1 MRNAFYESQ
10 ARELVRRCPVGAP
23 PVDIPLDILMRMS
36 SNGRSRGEASNT
48 HLFLVEEAVS
58 LPGSSRMRRDTKRI
72 VLAHLPY
79 TSPLGPPLGVCML
92 KSHVDRMALGWSA
105 RVMDLNLLYHE
116 EVLATLDE
124 NDPPVLEGNRIDP
137 ATLRR
142 AVECFRGGNDEEF
155 YGQPERYDTYVYSA
169 YRFFPPFTRAF
180 YKRLEAAYRNA
191 EVAPNIIEKFTDRV
205 MAEDPDAVGLS
216 VCYNEQFWFGI
227 CLAKL
232 IKQRSEVPIIFGGTF
247 FLQDPEDILLGFEDV
262 IDFIIT
268 GEGEQALTQFLTHP
282 DAPEDVPGL
291 CWRSEGEPRTNSQA
305 YERKLDVL
313 GHPDFSDLDFGAY
326 HTPSPVIPILTSRG
340 CYWRR
345 CAFCTHYQSYGLTY
359 RMHSIHYV
367 IEEMKR
373 HIADG
378 ISDFSLVDELLSA
391 KRFDQLA
398 VAIIEAKL
406 DVRYYAMSRP
416 TRDFSRDRLQR
427 MYDSGCR
434 FMMWGLESA
443 NQRILD
449 RIEKGTNKSDVR
461 DLLHDSAAVGL
472 FNHVFIFFGFPT
484 ETQEEAAETVRF
496 LDENREVIHTVQQ
509 GTFLLVKGSPIFD
522 HPENYSISNLRRIG
536 GYPDHNYFTYK
547 SSEGMTAKQASRFL
561 DKAIP
566 YLRSFNPYARGLGK
580 CREHAL
586 LIYSRMGEKLDL
598 ESRNFPPCPV
608 PGQRK
613 EVSRAEGVV
622 EQDVPGISRGSEPS
636 VAKRR
641 RRRWLLRIATAI
653 GARMSGVLRYKVK
666 ANLRRYPNY
675 AIEEHPGFLSDL
687 ECNHLIEAAR
697 GRIGGANRH
706 REEQKLWIRL
716 VPRGNKTFLQR
727 DEQIRR
733 IQKKIGELTG
743 TAIGRQE
750 SILVTHYD
758 EFDYAASHFD
768 NVGHGNEAGDREYTV
783 MVYLNDDFD
792 GGGTDFPEAGK
803 RIVPEK
809 GKAVVFRNL
818 TEERKE
824 QHPLARHVEVAVLSG
839 EKWVCTQWVR
849 QRPLSNAPVN
859 TAVRGA
865 SRGRQRANRP
875 RARAK
880 KRRGRKG
887 RK

>member
-1 MRNAFYESQ
+1 
-10 ARELVRRCPVGAP
+10 
-23 PVDIPLDILMRMS
+23 
-36 SNGRSRGEASNT
+36 
-48 HLFLVEEAVS
+48 
-58 LPGSSRMRRDTKRI
+58 
-72 VLAHLPY
+72 
-79 TSPLGPPLGVCML
+79 ML
-92 KSHVDRMALGWSA
+92 KSHVDRMAPGWSA
-105 RVMDLNLLYHE
+105 HVIDLNLLYHE
-116 EVLATLDE
+116 EVLAGLDE
-124 NDPPVLEGNRIDP
+124 NDPPSVGGNPIDP

-142 AVECFRGGNDEEF
+142 GVDCFRGGNDEEF
-155 YGQPERYDTYVYSA
+155 YSHPERYDTYLYQRS
-169 YRFFPPFTRAF
+169 RFFPPFTHAF
-180 YKRLEAAYRNA
+180 AKRLESAYRNA
-191 EVAPNIIEKFTDRV
+191 EVAPKIIEKFADRV

-247 FLQDPEDILLGFEDV
+247 FLEDPEDLLLGFEDV

-359 RMHSIHYV
+359 RMHSIPYV

-373 HIADG
+373 HISDG
-378 ISDFSLVDELLSA
+378 ISHFSLVDELLSA

-416 TRDFSRDRLQR
+416 TRDFSRDRLKR

-443 NQRILD
+443 SQRVLD

-484 ETQEEAAETVRF
+484 ETWEEAAETVQF
-496 LDENREVIHTVQQ
+496 LDENRDVIHSVHRGIFDLT
-509 GTFLLVKGSPIFD
+509 KGSPIFD
-522 HPENYSISNLRRIG
+522 HPEKYSISNLRPVG
-536 GYPDHNYFTYK
+536 GYPVHNSFTFK
-547 SSEGMTAKQASRFL
+547 CSEGMTAKQAKRF
-561 DKAIP
+561 AEEIIP
-566 YLRSFNPYARGLGK
+566 YLRCFNPYAIGLGTF
-580 CREHAL
+580 REHAL
-586 LIYSRMGEKLDL
+586 LIYSRLGDKLDMD
-598 ESRNFPPCPV
+598 SRNFPPCPV
-608 PGQRK
+608 PSQR
-613 EVSRAEGVV
+613 EGVSGAEGVS
-622 EQDVPGISRGSEPS
+622 EQDVPGVSHGSEPG
-636 VAKRR
+636 VAKGR
-641 RRRWLLRIATAI
+641 RRRWLLRIAIAI
-653 GARMSGVLRYKVK
+653 GARMSGMVRYKVR
-666 ANLRRYPNY
+666 ANMRRYPNY
-675 AIEEHPGFLSDL
+675 AIEEYPAFLSDL
-687 ECNHLIEAAR
+687 GCNHLIEASR
-697 GRIGGANRH
+697 GRIGGATRH
-706 REEQKLWIRL
+706 REEQKLWIRP

-750 SILVTHYD
+750 QILVTHYY

-783 MVYLNDDFD
+783 MVYLNDGFD
-792 GGGTDFPEAGK
+792 SGGTDFPEVGK
-803 RIVPEK
+803 SIVPEK

-818 TEERKE
+818 TEETKE
-824 QHPLARHVEVAVLSG
+824 RHPLGRHVEVPVLSG
-839 EKWVCTQWVR
+839 EKWVCTQWIR
-849 QRPLSNAPVN
+849 QRSLSQAPVN
-859 TAVRGA
+859 RSARGA
-865 SRGRQRANRP
+865 SRGGKRANRP

-880 KRRGRKG
+880 KRSHRKG